1 MNLPK
6 KVALVVSLLLLLL
19 VSYLVTVTAAEA
31 CSTCGCSELCAIGM
45 LQEDTA
51 ESGKNKS
58 LLSESIWGNIILKM
72 AYKRDAKLQALA
84 SKIGLADNVTNLGVL
99 AVSGGVLSQV
109 VVNQATLNPPA
120 GQSDSYLPGS
130 VGLGFSGLTNV
141 VFAGQNIFH
150 WAVRKKIIAR
160 QREITKA
167 VESVLEHMEYSETEC
182 PEAQKQLAELIG
194 ERAARDCEKLWRSSH
209 VMASLPGTE
218 MGTENGT
225 VIGAQPA
232 VTAPETTVSISLAK
246 DITSH

>member
-6 KVALVVSLLLLLL
+6 NLALVVSLLLLLL
-19 VSYLVTVTAAEA
+19 VSYFVTAAEA
-31 CSTCGCSELCAIGM
+31 CSTCGCSELCALGM

-72 AYKRDAKLQALA
+72 AYKRDAKIQSL
-84 SKIGLADNVTNLGVL
+84 SKKMGLTDSATNLGVL

-120 GQSDSYLPGS
+120 GQLDSYLPGS
-130 VGLGFSGLTNV
+130 VGLGFDGLTNV
-141 VFAGQNIFH
+141 VFAGQNILH
-150 WAVRKKIIAR
+150 WAIHKKIIAR

-209 VMASLPGTE
+209 VMASLPGTDME
-218 MGTENGT
+218 PENGT
-225 VIGAQPA
+225 VIGSQPA

-246 DITSH
+246 DTTSH